1 VEIEVEGSAAGW
13 LTHLPDGVDF
23 AASGRIITG
32 NVADGDRIPDL
43 VASLVAAGARI
54 RRVSPSERTLEEVY
68 LSLVGPEGVE

>member
-13 LTHLPDGVDF
+13 LTHLPDGADF